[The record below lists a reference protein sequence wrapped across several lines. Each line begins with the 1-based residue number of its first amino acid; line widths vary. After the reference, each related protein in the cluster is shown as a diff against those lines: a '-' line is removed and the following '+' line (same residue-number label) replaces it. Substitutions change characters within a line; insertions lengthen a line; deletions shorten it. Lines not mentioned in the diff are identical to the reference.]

1 MQRYLII
8 TYHNERGVGCSTDKL
23 LNFSP
28 WSTITSG
35 DFPGDLRRGNK
46 YHYKLFLSIYLFVI
60 NLVKCGS
67 RFQKIGSSRKKSHP
81 VEPITAGG
89 LKKKILPTQTITIT
103 NLPKYL
109 FQIEKQTI
117 SLCRQGN
124 IEATQA
130 YWQHYPARERTSA
143 ERSRIFYPKNI
154 VLIVHSNLENILN
167 TSGQVERD

>member
-1 MQRYLII
+1 MPRYLLIN
-8 TYHNERGVGCSTDKL
+8 YHNERGVGCSTDKL

-28 WSTITSG
+28 WSTFTSS

-60 NLVKCGS
+60 NLVKSGS
-67 RFQKIGSSRKKSHP
+67 RFQKMGSSRKKSHP
-81 VEPITAGG
+81 VEPIAAGG
-89 LKKKILPTQTITIT
+89 LKQKNKQILPTQTISII

-117 SLCRQGN
+117 SLCKQGN
-124 IEATQA
+124 IEATLA
-130 YWQHYPARERTSA
+130 CWQHYPAPGRTSA

-154 VLIVHSNLENILN
+154 VLIVH
-167 TSGQVERD
+167 